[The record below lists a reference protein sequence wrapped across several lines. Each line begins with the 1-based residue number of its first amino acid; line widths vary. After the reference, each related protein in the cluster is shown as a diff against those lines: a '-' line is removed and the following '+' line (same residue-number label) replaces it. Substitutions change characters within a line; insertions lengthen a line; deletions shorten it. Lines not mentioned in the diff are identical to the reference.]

1 MLRARVSLSPRT
13 IRSTVNLNNYLFT
26 NNNGAGPAYA
36 NMCVKV
42 RPCGRLAC
50 RPDVVFGMPRVSFM
64 SPYGLAVCECRS
76 QTAREPPSYLLET
89 TSACGLG
96 APSPPSCCAPPLSRW
111 TAAPSP
117 PSPCRKNWL
126 LCFPLLPAITP
137 LCLHMQVSQL
147 HHWCVR
153 RLQPSHVDVAQ
164 GCVCVCGCVRES
176 VGVCGCLICGGGVW
190 VGSSCGCAFG
200 SMTA

>member
-1 MLRARVSLSPRT
+1 ML
-13 IRSTVNLNNYLFT
+13 
-26 NNNGAGPAYA
+26 
-36 NMCVKV
+36 C
-42 RPCGRLAC
+42 LAC
-50 RPDVVFGMPRVSFM
+50 PAFPLCRRMALPCVSAGHRQRGSPHALCWRRPVRVAWVPR
-64 SPYGLAVCECRS
+64 L
-76 QTAREPPSYLLET
+76 
-89 TSACGLG
+89 
-96 APSPPSCCAPPLSRW
+96 PPSCCAPPLSRW

-126 LCFPLLPAITP
+126 PCFPLLPAITP